1 MNEELDGVNAIIQR
15 ESVADEIATNLLV
28 DDSSLMPTDITEDLI
43 ETFES
48 SDVTAE
54 EQEEAVEEAVE
65 EAIGSNGTDNISGRE
80 ENDVIVGVDPQLDLP
95 GLGETDI
102 FSGGS
107 ESERFILGDRT
118 RAYYDDGDDSTTGD
132 DDVALIFD
140 FNSNEDVIQL
150 HGNPEDYTLVDFA
163 ELGKGE
169 AGTAI
174 FLNGATND
182 ELIGSLNNVGG
193 LSLDAAYFRFENGSP
208 AQPVL
213 ESIEQY

>member
-43 ETFES
+43 ETFDS

-54 EQEEAVEEAVE
+54 EQEEAVK

-107 ESERFILGDRT
+107 ESERFILGDHT
-118 RAYYDDGDDSTTGD
+118 SAY
-132 DDVALIFD
+132 
-140 FNSNEDVIQL
+140 NEDVIQL

-163 ELGKGE
+163 ELGEGE
-169 AGTAI
+169 TETAI